1 MHLLDVCVRDFGLKL
16 EGLGVVVGPTG
27 LAEERAVKLG
37 RENLVVE
44 LARRLKALLGR
55 LQRFYGFLFLEVGQ
69 EVWILLG
76 SHLLKLCV
84 EKHNLGV

>member
-1 MHLLDVCVRDFGLKL
+1 M
-16 EGLGVVVGPTG
+16 
-27 LAEERAVKLG
+27 
-37 RENLVVE
+37 E
-44 LARRLKALLGR
+44 LARRLKALLGW